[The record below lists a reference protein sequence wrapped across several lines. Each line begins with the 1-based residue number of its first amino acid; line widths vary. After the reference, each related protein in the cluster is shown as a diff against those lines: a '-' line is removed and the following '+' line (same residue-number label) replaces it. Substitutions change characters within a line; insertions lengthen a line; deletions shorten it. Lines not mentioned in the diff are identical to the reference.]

1 MIINCTLPSCPMFGL
16 GHTGSERQDEKW
28 LSRHQDEEEIR
39 AGITTP
45 QQMRERNG
53 YFAVDSTINFGQDDF

>member
-1 MIINCTLPSCPMFGL
+1 MIKCTHNDCPMNGL
-16 GHTGSERQDEKW
+16 GHTGSQRQDEKW
-28 LSRHQDEEEIR
+28 LSRHQDAEEIR
-39 AGITTP
+39 LGVTTP

>member
-1 MIINCTLPSCPMFGL
+1 MFGL